1 MDSCLLSLG
10 RLDCAVGE
18 HLGDA
23 FRQFDAI
30 LGPIREDLRLEEDVQ
45 RRKERLRVLESPPR
59 GVYLRLPGDFER
71 DGEGAKLFSHCV
83 PPRSLLCVLNERDG
97 FPCEK
102 NKMNFQLRKFDIN
115 MIKERCEIDSRK
127 SPMMV
132 IIGKKDTGKSFL
144 VRDILFNTQSCF
156 PVGTVISATE
166 VANEFFQHM
175 VPSKFIH
182 DKYRPEIV
190 QNVIKRQAT
199 IKDKR
204 NKDKNARGGS
214 SSIDPRAF
222 LILDDC
228 LYDNTWIQ
236 QDSTRY
242 VFMNGRHV
250 DLTTMITMQYPL
262 GITPNLRTNVDF
274 VFILRENI
282 LGNRRR
288 IYENYAGMFPTF
300 EMFCQFMDQCT
311 ENYECLVICN
321 NVSSNRLED
330 QVFWYKASD
339 HPPFK
344 LCDQSLWL
352 DNRPFQSAMLA
363 GDEYNPANVQ
373 KKGPSVWVKKTGEK

>member
-1 MDSCLLSLG
+1 
-10 RLDCAVGE
+10 
-18 HLGDA
+18 
-23 FRQFDAI
+23 
-30 LGPIREDLRLEEDVQ
+30 
-45 RRKERLRVLESPPR
+45 
-59 GVYLRLPGDFER
+59 
-71 DGEGAKLFSHCV
+71 
-83 PPRSLLCVLNERDG
+83 
-97 FPCEK
+97 
-102 NKMNFQLRKFDIN
+102 MNFQLRKFDMN
-115 MIKERCEIDSRK
+115 MITDRCDIDSRK

-144 VRDILFNTQSCF
+144 VRDILFTTQRHF

-166 VANEFFQHM
+166 VANEFFQNM

-199 IKDKR
+199 IKQKR
-204 NKDKNARGGS
+204 NQDKAVRGGNS
-214 SSIDPRAF
+214 NIDPRAF

-228 LYDNTWIQ
+228 LYDAKSWINE
-236 QDSTRY
+236 DSTRF
-242 VFMNGRHV
+242 VFMNGRHI
-250 DLTTMITMQYPL
+250 DLMTIITMQYPL

-300 EMFCQFMDQCT
+300 EMFCSFMDQCT

-321 NVSSNRLED
+321 NVASNKLED

-339 HPPFK
+339 HPPFR
-344 LCDQSLWL
+344 LCDQSLWV
-352 DNRPFQSAMLA
+352 DNKPFQSAMLA
-363 GDEYNPANVQ
+363 LDEYNPMNF
-373 KKGPSVWVKKTGEK
+373 KKKNTGGSVWVQKTGDDERKSRA